1 MARPLPVEG
10 RRRLHH
16 RRLRT
21 RRRLGASA
29 RRHPQRRQ
37 AADWLSLSLR
47 FRDAD
52 RGRRADHLVHVRRGR
67 PVMTTWPIL
76 SVVTFLPVVGALLIY
91 LTRGDDE
98 AARRN
103 ARWIA
108 LWTTLIAFAVSLILV
123 WRFDPSQADFQFV
136 EKASWL
142 ASGITYHMGV
152 DGISLPF
159 VILTTALMPFCIL
172 ASWKSVTLRVRE
184 YMMAFLLLE
193 TLMVGTFSALD
204 LMLFYLFFEGGL
216 IPMFLIIGIWGGPRR
231 VYASFKFFLY
241 TLLGSVLMLLAIMA
255 LYWNAGTTDI
265 PTLMHTVVPRSMQ
278 TWAWLAFFAS
288 FAVKMPMW
296 PVHTWLPDAHVEA
309 PTAGSVILAAILL
322 KMGGY
327 GFLRFSLPMFPL
339 ASHDFAPLIFSLST
353 IAIIYTSLV
362 ALMQEDM
369 KKLIAYSSVA
379 HMGFVTMG
387 IFAGTTQG
395 VAGGVFQMI
404 SHGIVS
410 GALFLCVG
418 VVYDRMHT
426 REIAAYGGLV
436 NRMPLYALTL
446 MVFTMAN
453 VGLPGTSG
461 FIGEF
466 LTIIGAFQNNTWVA
480 FFATTGVILSACYA
494 LWLYRKVIFG
504 VLVKPSLQSMK
515 DLTFRE
521 CLTLFPLVALTILF
535 GIYPKPVLD
544 MSAASVQQ
552 LVNNYNTAV
561 TAVKAAALLQ

>member
-1 MARPLPVEG
+1 
-10 RRRLHH
+10 
-16 RRLRT
+16 
-21 RRRLGASA
+21 
-29 RRHPQRRQ
+29 
-37 AADWLSLSLR
+37 
-47 FRDAD
+47 
-52 RGRRADHLVHVRRGR
+52 
-67 PVMTTWPIL
+67 MTNWPIL
-76 SVVTFLPVVGALLIY
+76 SVVTFLPFVGALIVY
-91 LTRGDDE
+91 ISPGDDE
-98 AARRN
+98 AGRRN
-103 ARWIA
+103 SRWIA
-108 LWTTLIAFAVSLILV
+108 LWTTLVTFALSLILV
-123 WRFDPSQADFQFV
+123 WRFDPAMTDFQFV

-142 ASGITYHMGV
+142 ATGITYHMGV

-159 VILTTALMPFCIL
+159 VILTTALMPFCII
-172 ASWKSVTLRVRE
+172 ASWNSVTVRVRE
-184 YMMAFLLLE
+184 YMMAFLILE
-193 TLMVGTFSALD
+193 TLMIGTFSALD
-204 LMLFYLFFEGGL
+204 LVLFYLFFEGGL
-216 IPMFLIIGIWGGPRR
+216 IPMFLIIGVWGGPRR

-241 TLLGSVLMLLAIMA
+241 TFLGSVLMLLAIMA
-255 LYWNAGTTDI
+255 LYWNGNTTDI
-265 PTLMHTVVPRSMQ
+265 PVLMHTAVPRSLQ

-339 ASHDFAPLIFSLST
+339 ASHDFTPLIFTLSV
-353 IAIIYTSLV
+353 IAIVYTSLV
-362 ALMQEDM
+362 ALMQEDV

-387 IFAGTTQG
+387 IFAGTIQG

-418 VVYDRMHT
+418 VIYDRMHT

-436 NRMPLYALTL
+436 NRMPLYALVF

-466 LTIIGAFQNNTWVA
+466 MTLLGTFKVSLPTAFI
-480 FFATTGVILSACYA
+480 ATTGVILSAAYA
-494 LWLYRKVIFG
+494 LWLYRKVVFG
-504 VLVKPSLQSMK
+504 ALVKPSLMSIK
-515 DLTFRE
+515 DLTLRE
-521 CLTLFPLVALTILF
+521 CVILFPLVIATIWF
-535 GIYPKPVLD
+535 GVYPKPVLD

-552 LVNNYNTAV
+552 LVNNYTTAV
-561 TAVKAAALLQ
+561 TAVKAAALLH